1 MSSLNSIQFREMMIR
16 MDRLGVLPSQRSAI
30 RDWLTESRAAAEIK
44 SGGRGGRGAGGV
56 GRELDLCFNFKR
68 TADVDMC

>member
-1 MSSLNSIQFREMMIR
+1 MIR

-44 SGGRGGRGAGGV
+44 SGGGGGGAGGV
-56 GRELDLCFNFKR
+56 GRELDLCLNFKR
-68 TADVDMC
+68 TADVDLC